1 MDAAGLISVL
11 QSVPECKLRLIALAS
26 EVTRDDG
33 SLDADKITFLAK
45 ELKEAVDEAKEY
57 ARNTQELVICL
68 VQLARSSS

>member
-1 MDAAGLISVL
+1 VDTTELARVL
-11 QSVPECKLRLIALAS
+11 RSVPECKLRLIALAA

-33 SLDADKITFLAK
+33 SLDADKITFLDK

-57 ARNTQELVICL
+57 ARNTQELVTCL